1 MSYRK
6 QTEEA
11 FKAYLQDQV
20 GVPVYAGTNDTI
32 KSLPC
37 VVVAFVSASQ
47 NPPNTGNMDVTLSVS
62 VQSEIDEDGQPNAL
76 DVHDEILSAVE
87 DSLFWPSLQ
96 AINTTATDLHVF
108 GVSEH
113 SGIERDVEGTML
125 HESITLT
132 IPAALGNF

>member
-6 QTEEA
+6 QTEAA
-11 FKAYLQDQV
+11 FKSYLAGKV
-20 GVPVYAGTNDTI
+20 GVPVYAGTSDTI
-32 KSLPC
+32 KAMPC
-37 VVVAFVSASQ
+37 VVVAYLGGTQ
-47 NPPNTGNMDVTLSVS
+47 NPPHVGNLDVTMSVS
-62 VQSEIDEDGQPNAL
+62 IQSEIDEDGQPNAL

-125 HESITLT
+125 RESITLT